1 MRYLHTMIRVGNL
14 ERSIAFYTQVLG
26 FVETRR
32 ADYPK
37 GKFTL
42 AFLRASG
49 DEEAGPAL
57 ELTHNWDTDHYDL
70 GTGYGHAA
78 FQVESLEAIG
88 KQLSKAGLT
97 FSWGPGKTPNG
108 KTRMAFIKDPD
119 GYELELLEYPSR

>member
-14 ERSIAFYTQVLG
+14 DRSVEFYTQVLG
-26 FVETRR
+26 FVEVRR

-42 AFLRASG
+42 VFLRAGG
-49 DEEAGPAL
+49 DEEGGPAL
-57 ELTHNWDTDHYDL
+57 ELTHNWDTDSYDL
-70 GTGYGHAA
+70 GAGYGHTA

-88 KQLSKAGLT
+88 EQLGKAGLA

-108 KTRMAFIKDPD
+108 KTTMAFVKDPD
-119 GYELELLEYPSR
+119 GYELELLEYN